1 MLWEEAPPGTLFDMC
16 AVPISKKFYI
26 IIRQRDM
33 LFKGRGDSVMGQGKV
48 VSLED
53 RIPKLKEQRKRKTNR
68 RLVLLISVFFLLIIC
83 VIYFQSPLSH
93 VGKISVKGN
102 LSLTKKEIIEKSGI
116 SSQTNI
122 WNMKNEDIEKKLLQ
136 LSQIKSVTIKKNL
149 PNKVNIE
156 IKEYKQIATLATGTS
171 FSPVLENGVVLRNNS
186 IKALNGP
193 ILTNF
198 QKGKY
203 LKHMAEQL
211 QQLPSEITNSI
222 SEIHYDPNK
231 TDSYHIL
238 LFMNDG
244 YEVSATMRTLADKM
258 VHYPS
263 IISQLTPNVK
273 GIIDLEV
280 GSYFTPF
287 KSKGEQKDEN
297 QDSEG

>member
-1 MLWEEAPPGTLFDMC
+1 MG
-16 AVPISKKFYI
+16 
-26 IIRQRDM
+26 
-33 LFKGRGDSVMGQGKV
+33 KGKI

-68 RLVLLISVFFLLIIC
+68 RLIFLISVFFLLIIC

-102 LSLTKKEIIEKSGI
+102 VSLSKKEIIEKSGL

-122 WNMKNEDIEKKLLQ
+122 WNMKSEDIEKKILQ
-136 LSQIKSVTIKKNL
+136 LSQIKSVTIKKVL
-149 PNKVNIE
+149 PNQINIDIRE
-156 IKEYKQIATLATGTS
+156 HKQIASLATGTS
-171 FSPVLENGVVLRNNS
+171 YSAVLENGVVLRNNS
-186 IKALNGP
+186 LKELNGP

-198 QKGKY
+198 HKGKY
-203 LKHMAEQL
+203 LKLMAEQL

-231 TDSYHIL
+231 TDPYHIL

-244 YEVSATMRTLADKM
+244 YEVSATMRTFSDKM

-287 KSKGEQKDEN
+287 KTKGDQKDEN
-297 QDSEG
+297 QGS